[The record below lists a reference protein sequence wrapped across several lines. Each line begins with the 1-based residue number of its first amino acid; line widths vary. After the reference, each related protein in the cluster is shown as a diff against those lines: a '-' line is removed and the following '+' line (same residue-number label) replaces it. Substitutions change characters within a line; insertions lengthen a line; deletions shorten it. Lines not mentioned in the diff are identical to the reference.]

1 MWHPLGQ
8 ALVANAM
15 DTAGPGAGLARGRLK
30 VADGQ
35 GAGQGRATLRAAG
48 RAEAESGAGAV
59 VLSVR
64 GDGAASAEPGRG
76 GAPAEGPVLLQGSCT
91 CCPPVNN
98 GSFFLPHSR
107 WF

>member
-64 GDGAASAEPGRG
+64 GAWRSISRAWKGRSAG
-76 GAPAEGPVLLQGSCT
+76 
-91 CCPPVNN
+91 
-98 GSFFLPHSR
+98 
-107 WF
+107 